1 MKKYSLIIIAI
12 PLFVSLFFLSPAF
25 AQPKETPDSV
35 KFKTLGCLYRSIQ
48 SLNAR
53 NIRFQAL
60 QKELEN
66 MNPLMPQSMDSA
78 SLIKNLTSVNKYLRF
93 LESHRA
99 FITKN
104 NRVFSDSVKLLSAL
118 MVREEEKKSLT
129 NFLHAYSEESEA
141 FIWYSQK
148 LSVMLNDI
156 HTTLVFLQT
165 VPMEI
170 KDSVVTFNT
179 DRSANEK
186 FMEFQSKIAADQM
199 EVDEAIDHS
208 IKLTEKE
215 NKIIAETTALLSK

>member
-1 MKKYSLIIIAI
+1 MKKYFLAIITSS
-12 PLFVSLFFLSPAF
+12 FVSFFFLSPAF
-25 AQPKETPDSV
+25 AQTKETPDSV

-78 SLIKNLTSVNKYLRF
+78 TLTKNLTSVNKYLSF

-99 FITKN
+99 FLAKN
-104 NRVFSDSVKLLSAL
+104 NRIFSDSVKLLSAL
-118 MVREEEKKSLT
+118 MAREEEKKSLT

-141 FIWYSQK
+141 FIRYSQK
-148 LSVMLNDI
+148 LTVMLNDI

-186 FMEFQSKIAADQM
+186 FMDFQSKIAADQM
-199 EVDEAIDHS
+199 EVDEAIDRS

-215 NKIIAETTALLSK
+215 NKIITETTALLSK